1 MSWLILFSCLVLS
14 FLVSGTEAGILSLN
28 RLRVQHLARQKDR
41 AAIRFQRLLKQ
52 PARLLVTVLVV
63 TDFLN
68 IIALVLLTN
77 TLVSWCGW
85 PGYFFTLFLALPLF
99 LIGVEILPKS
109 IFRGVSY
116 RTLASLT
123 VLLDGISALLS
134 PLIYLSSL
142 FSRCVL
148 HREQLREIFVAREY
162 LKYVTTEIERMGMLS
177 SIERQMI
184 HNVVDFRTVKVAD
197 VMIRCSDAI
206 VVHLETPIEEL
217 LTLCRRHGF
226 DHYPVVDTSGKIIG
240 VVNVFDLVVN
250 QSAKVSD
257 LLRRILT
264 VCPEEEASVVLWRLC
279 ASPQDLAVVV
289 DESGQTIGIVGT
301 EDLLNP
307 LVQVAQ

>member
-28 RLRVQHLARQKDR
+28 RLRVRHLARQKDR
-41 AAIRFQRLLKQ
+41 AAIQLQQLLEQ
-52 PARLLVTVLVV
+52 PARLLITVLVV

-68 IIALVLLTN
+68 IVALVLLTN

-85 PGYFFTLFLALPLF
+85 PGYFFTLLIALPLF

-116 RTLASLT
+116 RILASLA

-148 HREQLREIFVAREY
+148 HREQPREVFVARED

-217 LTLCRRHGF
+217 VALSRRHGF

-240 VVNVFDLVVN
+240 VVSVFDLVVN
-250 QSAKVSD
+250 QPAKASD

-264 VCPEEEASVVLWRLC
+264 LRPEEEASVVLWRLR

-289 DESGQTIGIVGT
+289 DESGQTVGIVGA

-307 LVQVAQ
+307 LVQVTQ

>member
-14 FLVSGTEAGILSLN
+14 FLVSGAEAGILSLN
-28 RLRVQHLARQKDR
+28 RLRVRHLARQKDW
-41 AAIRFQRLLKQ
+41 AAIQLQQLLEQ
-52 PARLLVTVLVV
+52 PTRLLVTVLIV

-68 IIALVLLTN
+68 IVALVLLAN

-85 PGYFFTLFLALPLF
+85 PGYFFTLLIALPLF
-99 LIGVEILPKS
+99 LIGIKILPRS
-109 IFRGVSY
+109 IFCGVSY
-116 RTLASLT
+116 RTLASLA
-123 VLLDGISALLS
+123 VLLDGISTLLS

-148 HREQLREIFVAREY
+148 HRGQPREVFVTRED
-162 LKYVTTEIERMGMLS
+162 LKYTTAEIERMGMLS

-184 HNVVDFRTVKVAD
+184 HNVVDFRTIKVAD

-206 VVHLETPIEEL
+206 MVHPETPIEEL
-217 LTLCRRHGF
+217 VSLSRRHGF
-226 DHYPVVDTSGKIIG
+226 DHYPVVDTFGKIIG
-240 VVNVFDLVVN
+240 VVNVFDLVGN
-250 QSAKVSD
+250 QPVKVSD

-264 VCPEEEASVVLWRLC
+264 VRPEEEASVVLWRLR

-307 LVQVAQ
+307 LVQVTQ